1 MEFGARKTSVACRRR
16 WDAVTGGQ
24 DYKMGT
30 NISKGS
36 HRLCDSTWS
45 RARRRAQDLRR
56 KQTVEKRRD
65 PVRETF
71 TTARQGSAVGPLE
84 PEVVSLWRK
93 PAGSAL
99 RLSAAGSGYLAARR
113 YTAGKECY

>member
-1 MEFGARKTSVACRRR
+1 MACRRR
-16 WDAVTGGQ
+16 WDAVTGVRIIKWVQ
-24 DYKMGT
+24 TSVKVPT
-30 NISKGS
+30 VSA
-36 HRLCDSTWS
+36 TP

-99 RLSAAGSGYLAARR
+99 RLSAAGSGYLGARR